1 MRNLNSIF
9 ILYITFFFISC
20 TKDDN
25 QKTVPIPCVTADTIT
40 DTISGFLIF
49 EKGKQE
55 NGFAKGIKINKPFES
70 SVFLDDRYL
79 NDSIYHLH
87 LMTFWPEINNYAA
100 LSESIGLNRI
110 LIKPLSNCLNLTN
123 NRTSKDSIFTTYGV
137 GNDDVGIL
145 GYELDLSE
153 DNALEI
159 ISFDLDHRKLKAKFK
174 GSFVAKNEY
183 LPDLPKKVRFSDVY
197 IEYGY

>member
-1 MRNLNSIF
+1 MYNINILIVSF
-9 ILYITFFFISC
+9 ITCFYFSC
-20 TKDDN
+20 VKDDS
-25 QKTVPIPCVTADTIT
+25 QKLTPAPCVASETIT

-55 NGFAKGIKINKPFES
+55 KGLAKGIKINKPFES
-70 SVFLDDRYL
+70 SVLLDDRVL
-79 NDSIYHLH
+79 NDSIYHL
-87 LMTFWPEINNYAA
+87 LLLTFWPERNNYSA

-110 LIKPLSNCLNLTN
+110 LVKPQSNCLNLTN

-159 ISFDLDHRKLKAKFK
+159 ISFDSTTKKLKAKFK
-174 GSFVAKNEY
+174 GSFIAKEEY

>member
-1 MRNLNSIF
+1 MNNLNILIISF
-9 ILYITFFFISC
+9 ITCFSFSC
-20 TKDDN
+20 VKDEN
-25 QKTVPIPCVTADTIT
+25 QKTDPIPCVTAETIT

-70 SVFLDDRYL
+70 SVLLDDRFL
-79 NDSIYHLH
+79 NDSIYHL
-87 LMTFWPEINNYAA
+87 LLLTYWPERNNYAE

-145 GYELDLSE
+145 GYELDLNA

-159 ISFDLDHRKLKAKFK
+159 ISFDSATKKLKAKFK
-174 GSFVAKNEY
+174 GSFVAKNEN